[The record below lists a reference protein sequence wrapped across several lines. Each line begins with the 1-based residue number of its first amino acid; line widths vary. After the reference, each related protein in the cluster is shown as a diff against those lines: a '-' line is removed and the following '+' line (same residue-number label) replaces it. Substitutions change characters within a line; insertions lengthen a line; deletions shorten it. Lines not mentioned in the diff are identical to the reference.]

1 MTNNNQMHTYLSVDE
16 RLHVRYNFLFC
27 SVLFLFLVCA
37 SELDDEAKLTRLL
50 NFLSASMPHTF
61 LLIPGLNGDDFL
73 AVGLHN
79 GSVVYTYNLGSGT
92 ANISSDPLDL
102 SLAIHTVRLGR
113 FFRMGWLKVKY
124 HPFFRPAALLS
135 ITICHRICAV
145 EARGSRPM
153 LPAPHNSQKMPTAE
167 AHRKCPYH

>member
-1 MTNNNQMHTYLSVDE
+1 M
-16 RLHVRYNFLFC
+16 
-27 SVLFLFLVCA
+27 LVCA
-37 SELDDEAKLTRLL
+37 SELDDEANLTRLL

-92 ANISSDPLDL
+92 ASITSDPLDL

-113 FFRMGWLKVKY
+113 CFQMGWLKVKC
-124 HPFFRPAALLS
+124 HPFFRPASLLS
-135 ITICHRICAV
+135 ITICHRICVV
-145 EARGSRPM
+145 EARGKRPV
-153 LPAPHNSQKMPTAE
+153 LPVPRSSQKMFTAE
-167 AHRKCPYH
+167 DERHACN